1 MKKICTFFALS
12 IMAMSVMAAETVLWE
27 GSWYVSWEYAEDD
40 AANAEH
46 REWKQLGQ
54 EDFASYAEGTTV
66 CFYMEQAEGATYAKY
81 QIDNWSW
88 TQLPGQEPTDFSVS
102 TVAKLPMNADV
113 KAAIAEGGFAIHG
126 HGFNVVKVTLSDE
139 TGEEPQEPQEP
150 QGDILWEGDHFV
162 SWHHADGNPN
172 KEWKFLSKA
181 TFAGLADGATLY
193 FLFEANPIV
202 IDPNLTDDQLYSAYK
217 FDTEWWTALPGYG
230 QVDIENDTVAT
241 LVVTAEIKALVAEQG
256 FAIHGHGI
264 NVKKVSLSP
273 IEIPEKEEPEE
284 PGTETAVDNTTIPT
298 NASRYNL
305 MGQKVDEHYKGVIIL
320 NGRKMIVR

>member
-1 MKKICTFFALS
+1 MKKIFTFFALS

-27 GSWYVSWEYAEDD
+27 GSWYVSWDLPD
-40 AANAEH
+40 GDEH
-46 REWKQLGQ
+46 KEWKGLVP
-54 EDFASYAEGTTV
+54 ENFASYAEGTTV
-66 CFYMEQAEGATYAKY
+66 CFYLEQAEGAEYAKY
-81 QIDNWSW
+81 EIDQWDWDS
-88 TQLPGQEPTDFSVS
+88 LPGQAPTEFSVS
-102 TVAKLPMNADV
+102 TVAKLPMTAEV
-113 KAAIAEGGFAIHG
+113 KAAIAANGFAIHG

-139 TGEEPQEPQEP
+139 TGEDPQEPQEP
-150 QGDILWEGDHFV
+150 QGDVLWEGDHFV

-181 TFAGLADGATLY
+181 TFAGLAEGATLY

-202 IDPNLTDDQLYSAYK
+202 IDPNNTDDQLYSAYK
-217 FDTEWWTALPGYG
+217 FETEWWTALPGYG
-230 QVDIENDTVAT
+230 QVDIENDTVGT

-273 IEIPEKEEPEE
+273 IEIPTSLENVAIKND
-284 PGTETAVDNTTIPT
+284 GI
-298 NASRYNL
+298 RYNL
-305 MGQKVDEHYKGVIIL
+305 MGQKVDENYKGVIIL

>member
-1 MKKICTFFALS
+1 MKKIFTFFALS

-88 TQLPGQEPTDFSVS
+88 VLLPGQVGTDFSGA
-102 TVAKLPMNADV
+102 TVAKLPITQEV

-126 HGFNVVKVTLSDE
+126 HGFNVVKATLLDE
-139 TGEEPQEPQEP
+139 TDPEGGEDPEP

-162 SWHHADGNPN
+162 SWHYADGNPN
-172 KEWKFLSKA
+172 KEWKEISQA
-181 TFAGLADGATLY
+181 TFAGIADGATLY
-193 FLFEANPIV
+193 FLLHANPMIV
-202 IDPNLTDDQLYSAYK
+202 DPANTDDQMYSAYK
-217 FDTEWWTALPGYG
+217 FDDGWWGTLPGQG
-230 QVDIENDTVAT
+230 QVDFENDTVAT
-241 LVVTAEIKALVAEQG
+241 LVVTAEIKGIVAEKG
-256 FAIHGHGI
+256 FAIHGHGF

-273 IEIPEKEEPEE
+273 IEIPTP
-284 PGTETAVDNTTIPT
+284 PTAVENVAIKNDGI
-298 NASRYNL
+298 RYNL
-305 MGQKVDEHYKGVIIL
+305 MGQKVDENYKGVIIL